1 MLWLIDLDGVVW
13 RYTTLIEGSDDG
25 IALVRSAGDPIRFVT
40 NNSTLTR
47 AQYVEK
53 LAGMGIAAAEE
64 EIITS
69 GMALARC
76 INPGE
81 RVLGI
86 GEDGLLDE
94 LKAAK
99 CELVVPR
106 SLEDAMQAETVALG
120 WYRKFSYVDMSNACV
135 AIRNGARFLATNQDP
150 TYPLESLIV
159 PGTGALVASVIA
171 STGVTP
177 EYAGKPGAAMVDLV
191 KELAGESTLMIGD
204 RLTTDGTFAKLLG
217 VDFAWV
223 ASGIEEEPDA
233 SIPVSI
239 KAPNLLEAVRTRL
252 GQGR

>member
-13 RYTTLIEGSDDG
+13 RYTTLIEGSDEG
-25 IALVRSAGDPIRFVT
+25 IALIRSTGDPVRFVT

-53 LAGMGIAAAEE
+53 LGGMGIEAAEE
-64 EIITS
+64 EIVTS
-69 GMALARC
+69 GMALARRVA
-76 INPGE
+76 PGE

-94 LKAAK
+94 LKAGK
-99 CELVVPR
+99 CELVAPR
-106 SLEDAMQAETVALG
+106 SPEDALQAETVALG
-120 WYRKFSYVDMSNACV
+120 WYRKFSYIDMSNACV

-150 TYPLESLIV
+150 TYPLETLIV

-177 EYAGKPGAAMVDLV
+177 EYAGKPGDAMVELV
-191 KELAGESTLMIGD
+191 RELIDGPALMIGD

-217 VDFAWV
+217 AEFAWV

-239 KAPNLLEAVRTRL
+239 KTPNLLEAVRSKL
-252 GQGR
+252 G